1 MCNRCLWSSAQAF
14 WNILNGCDANP
25 DVASVALTCV
35 LPSGSCVAE
44 GSCATWVARF
54 INHRIRLSVR
64 LISCMTVFIVNKNM
78 RWIYLALV
86 CVMLA
91 SPGLGHDSQEYSEFQ
106 LREDMMQLQ
115 MALWELLQQL
125 EYANEQLRLRVYEDI
140 GHILAEIK
148 AKAIEIMEL
157 DAEIHGKD
165 PHGVDPG

>member
-1 MCNRCLWSSAQAF
+1 
-14 WNILNGCDANP
+14 
-25 DVASVALTCV
+25 
-35 LPSGSCVAE
+35 
-44 GSCATWVARF
+44 
-54 INHRIRLSVR
+54 
-64 LISCMTVFIVNKNM
+64 M

-91 SPGLGHDSQEYSEFQ
+91 SPVLGHGTQEYSEFE

-115 MALWELLQQL
+115 MALWELVHQL

-165 PHGVDPG
+165 PHGADPG